1 MNRKSRIYVAGHTGL
16 IGSALVRLLKEKSHS
31 HIITC
36 THSSLDLTD
45 QKAVGRFFARE
56 KPEYVFLAA
65 ARSGGIH
72 ANKTYPAE
80 FIYQNL
86 MIQTNVID
94 SALKYKTKKLLNL
107 SSSCIYPRK
116 IKQPMKE
123 GHLFSGDIE
132 ETNEAYGMAK
142 LAGIKMCQA
151 YYQQHG
157 ANFISVIPANVY
169 GPGDHFDENGHV
181 LAALLGK
188 FHQARQKNEKSVTL
202 WGTGKPKREFLYVDD
217 VGAGC
222 LFLMKQYHHPEPI
235 NLGIGRET
243 SIAQLARMIQQIV
256 GFQGKI
262 EFDTTQPDGNPRRLL
277 DSKKIHT
284 LGWRAKTS
292 LEDGLKTT
300 YDWYQKKHARQQK

>member
-1 MNRKSRIYVAGHTGL
+1 V
-16 IGSALVRLLKEKSHS
+16 
-31 HIITC
+31 
-36 THSSLDLTD
+36 
-45 QKAVGRFFARE
+45 
-56 KPEYVFLAA
+56 
-65 ARSGGIH
+65 GGIH

-86 MIQTNVID
+86 MIQSNIID
-94 SALKYKTKKLLNL
+94 CALKYKTKKLLNL

-116 IKQPMKE
+116 SKQPMKE
-123 GHLFSGDIE
+123 EYLFSGNIE
-132 ETNEAYGMAK
+132 ETNDAYGMAK

-151 YYQQHG
+151 YHQQYS

-188 FHQARQKNEKSVTL
+188 FHQAHQQNKKSVTL

-217 VGAGC
+217 AAEGC
-222 LFLMKQYHHPEPI
+222 LFLMKKYHHPEPV

-243 SIAQLARMIQQIV
+243 SITQLAKIIQSTV
-256 GFQGKI
+256 GFCGQLK
-262 EFDTTQPDGNPRRLL
+262 FDSSKPDGNPRRLL

-284 LGWRAKTS
+284 LGWQAKTC
-292 LEDGLKTT
+292 LEDGLKITS
-300 YDWYQKKHARQQK
+300 DWYQKKLARQ